1 MYRTGDLAFR
11 AANGEI
17 AFLGRADDQV
27 KIRGY
32 RIETGEIEAALLH
45 GFEAQLGQVAVIAR
59 AVGGEQRLVA
69 YVVARAGQEVPE
81 QSVLRAKLLEMLP
94 EFMAPQAYV
103 GMESLPLTPNG
114 KLDRRRLPE
123 PSAVSSVTEHRA
135 PRSETERILCALFA
149 EVTNNAQVGLD
160 DNFFAIGG
168 HSLLA
173 IRLIAQ
179 LRQEHSLELALR
191 DLFIYPNPEA
201 LARHLVANQ
210 VKPVASLVAGAGRR
224 KRNKTDG

>member
-45 GFEAQLGQVAVIAR
+45 GFESQLGQVAVIAR
-59 AVGGEQRLVA
+59 GVGGEQRLVA
-69 YVVARAGQEVPE
+69 YVVARVGQEMPE
-81 QSVLRAKLLEMLP
+81 QSVLRAKLLETLP
-94 EFMAPQAYV
+94 EFMVPQAFV
-103 GMESLPLTPNG
+103 TMESLPLTPNG

-123 PSAVSSVTEHRA
+123 PGLVSNLAEHRA
-135 PRSETERILCALFA
+135 PRTETEKILCQLFA
-149 EVTNNAQVGLD
+149 EVTNNTQVGLD

-179 LRQEHSLELALR
+179 LRQTHGLELALR
-191 DLFIYPNPEA
+191 DLFMHSTPGA
-201 LARHLVANQ
+201 LAPHLVE
-210 VKPVASLVAGAGRR
+210 VKTSPAPSIIAGAGRR
-224 KRNKTDG
+224 KRNKADN